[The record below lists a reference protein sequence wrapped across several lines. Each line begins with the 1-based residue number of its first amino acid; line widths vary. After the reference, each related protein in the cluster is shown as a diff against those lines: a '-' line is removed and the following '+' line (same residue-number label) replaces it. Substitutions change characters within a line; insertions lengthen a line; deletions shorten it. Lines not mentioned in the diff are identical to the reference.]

1 MLARETRTRRWVAA
15 VAAVVLSA
23 HAWAGTTLFEVTSFA
38 DPPWSL
44 TYFDG
49 FSGTIGSTPVWP
61 GEMGWQG
68 DRIDIAFA
76 LGDSVPPDADQYRFH
91 VLIDAHY
98 AQSFDL
104 AVLAGP
110 SLEGLVEVHRE
121 TVDTP
126 RAYVATIP
134 LARFTPGQTN
144 YIRLQGIGVQVGPGE
159 PSGVGWSRW
168 TLSRTDA
175 PGGELGEIR
184 SDQLVRLTEYVV
196 DAIQPSGLVRDSL
209 PLNPADAPF
218 HPASPD
224 AGGFALLALCAA
236 DRLHTLPDA
245 EARVEAVLSAY
256 SGHTPGVTPTRNT
269 KGHWWHWMNVQT
281 GLPEPGWNDNYT
293 TIGSA
298 LLVSGALFAR
308 NHFVENATIAAY
320 AGEMQSTTNFNAMIH
335 GSLDGRVFL
344 ATDANGNAIGTLGP
358 WNEYML
364 IVSLALR
371 ETNNSRAVAVAPKW
385 LDPANAPKISYSEI
399 EMLTD
404 DAGSYAPAFWVQQAH
419 FFNTDFASHGGF
431 EGYARNQQRADA
443 LYCADV
449 LAQPFRYGLTA
460 GVDPTGYF
468 ADAIGAHHSVYGP
481 EAVAAWGDVSAL
493 LDWVQAQPP
502 TSDARYRYGLVR
514 MSSAQPS
521 WIPFD
526 TGLVDHLFLMFGLVE
541 SVDPMFFRQRQP
553 FQADADGDGIAD
565 AYDNC
570 PSYNPAQLDRADA
583 NCDGSVNG
591 FDIGPFVARLGG
603 ATPCGPCAGD
613 VNGDGS
619 VNGFDIEEFI
629 VRLGG

>member
-1 MLARETRTRRWVAA
+1 MNTPRNRVRRLGAALMTATLAA
-15 VAAVVLSA
+15 SA
-23 HAWAGTTLFEVTSFA
+23 SAGTPIFDVTSFA

-49 FSGTIGSTPVWP
+49 FSGTVGSTPVWP
-61 GEMGWQG
+61 AEMGWQG
-68 DRIDIAFA
+68 DRIDLAFT
-76 LGDSVPPDADQYRFH
+76 LGASVPPDADQYRFTL
-91 VLIDAHY
+91 VIDAHY

-104 AVLAGP
+104 AVSAGP
-110 SLEGLVEVHRE
+110 ALADLVEVHRE
-121 TVDTP
+121 FVDTP
-126 RAYVATIP
+126 RTCVAVIP

-144 YIRLQGIGVQVGPGE
+144 YIRIHGLNVQVGAGQPAGIA
-159 PSGVGWSRW
+159 WSRW
-168 TLSRTDA
+168 SLSRTDA
-175 PGGELGEIR
+175 PGGDLHAIR
-184 SDQLVRLTEYVV
+184 ADQLARLTSYVV
-196 DAIQPSGLVRDSL
+196 DAVQPSGLVRDSL

-256 SGHTPGVTPTRNT
+256 AGHTPGVTPTRNT

-293 TIGSA
+293 TIGTA
-298 LLVSGALFAR
+298 LLVAGALFAR
-308 NHFVENATIAAY
+308 NHFIENSTIAAY
-320 AGEMQSTTNFNAMIH
+320 ADEMRATTNFNAMIH

-371 ETNNSRAVAVAPKW
+371 EANNSRALAVAPKW
-385 LDPANAPKISYSEI
+385 LAPANLPKISYSGI
-399 EMLTD
+399 ELLTD
-404 DAGSYAPAFWVQQAH
+404 DAGAFAPAFWVQQAH
-419 FFNTDFASHGGF
+419 FFNADFASNADF
-431 EGYARNQQRADA
+431 EGYFANHRRADA
-443 LYCADV
+443 LYCADL

-468 ADAIGAHHSVYGP
+468 ADAINAHHNVFAP
-481 EAVAAWGDVSAL
+481 EAVAAWGDLDAL

-502 TSDARYRYGLVR
+502 AGNVRYRYGLVR

-526 TGLVDHLFLMFGLVE
+526 AGLVDHLFLMYGLVE
-541 SVDPMFFRQRQP
+541 SLDPLFFRQRQP
-553 FQADADGDGIAD
+553 FQTDADADGIAD

-570 PSYNPAQLDRADA
+570 PAYNPAQLERADA

-591 FDIGPFVARLGG
+591 FDIGPFVALVSG

-613 VNGDGS
+613 LNADGS
-619 VNGFDIEEFI
+619 VNGFDIEGFI
-629 VRLGG
+629 ARLSQ